1 MRPFTLGVT
10 TLVQGLCAFVWLVI
24 LFDVASPTF
33 NVETFPAWTGLQ
45 TATAAVGVF
54 LASTALGVV
63 MHTIS
68 RSIFHPVKQQ
78 WSLTILSSPTVRK
91 RFGELGSAGIFP
103 GGESYNDV
111 FDEKTPDKVR
121 KASAYLHL
129 LEYQIMTRAPEVFAT
144 LQIYR
149 DQYRLARAF
158 VVPSLALALVLPFW
172 GPVATL
178 DGAGMI
184 GPFPIIRTQ
193 LFLLGVLAAAVS
205 FVAFRERSHRY
216 AAAKV
221 LAFTTIEGTRMRDLS

>member
-10 TLVQGLCAFVWLVI
+10 TLVQGLYAFVWLVI

-33 NVETFPAWTGLQ
+33 
-45 TATAAVGVF
+45 
-54 LASTALGVV
+54 

-68 RSIFHPVKQQ
+68 RAIFHSVKQQ
-78 WSLTILSSPTVRK
+78 WSLTILSSPTVRR

-103 GGESYNDV
+103 GGESYDEI

-121 KASAYLHL
+121 NASAYLHL
-129 LEYQIMTRAPEVFAT
+129 LEYQIMTRAPEVFAS
-144 LQIYR
+144 LQVYR

-158 VVPSLALALVLPFW
+158 IIPSLALALVLPFW

-184 GPFPIIRTQ
+184 EPFPIIRTQ
-193 LFLLGVLAAAVS
+193 LFLLGVLAAVS

-221 LAFTTIEGTRMRDLS
+221 LAFTTMEGTRMRDLS